1 MNKDLTEVVFIID
14 ESGSMYGL
22 EKDTVGG
29 FNSTVDKQKKLEGE
43 CLVSTVMFNTR
54 SRVIHDRVDIK
65 NIEKMTDSDY
75 RPSGSTALIDA
86 LGDSIR
92 HIKMVHRYI
101 REEDVPSKTMFVIT
115 TDGMENAS
123 YKYSLSE
130 VKKMIEER
138 KENGWEFVFLAAN
151 IDAAETARNYGID
164 QESCV
169 DYVNDAKGNE
179 IKYACMCE
187 AITSVR
193 TSKKLSKNWKKK
205 SEEDFKNRGKAI

>member
-14 ESGSMYGL
+14 ESGSMHGL
-22 EKDTVGG
+22 EGDTVGG

-54 SRVIHDRVDIK
+54 SRVIHDRVNIRDIK
-65 NIEKMTDSDY
+65 EMASADY
-75 RPSGSTALIDA
+75 CPSGSTALIDA

-123 YKYSLSE
+123 RKYSLSE

-151 IDAAETARNYGID
+151 IDAAETARSYGID
-164 QESCV
+164 ADSCV
-169 DYVNDAKGNE
+169 DYVNDAKGNQL
-179 IKYACMCE
+179 KYACMCE

-205 SEEDFKNRGKAI
+205 SEEDFKNRGKTI

>member
-22 EKDTVGG
+22 EADTVGG

-54 SRVIHDRVDIK
+54 SRVIHDRVNIK
-65 NIEKMTDSDY
+65 SIEKMTDNDY
-75 RPSGSTALIDA
+75 RPSGSTALNDA
-86 LGDSIR
+86 LGDAIS

-101 REEDVPSKTMFVIT
+101 REEDIPSKTMFVIT

-123 YKYSLSE
+123 RKYSLSE

-138 KENGWEFVFLAAN
+138 KEKGWEFVFLAAN
-151 IDAAETARNYGID
+151 IDAAETARSYGID
-164 QESCV
+164 ADSCV
-169 DYVNDAKGNE
+169 DYVNDAKGNQL
-179 IKYACMCE
+179 KYACMCE

-193 TSKKLSKNWKKK
+193 SSKKLSRDWKRK
-205 SEEDFKNRGKAI
+205 SEEDFKARGKK

>member
-1 MNKDLTEVVFIID
+1 MNKELTEVVFIID
-14 ESGSMYGL
+14 ESGSMHGL
-22 EKDTVGG
+22 EGDTVGG

-65 NIEKMTDSDY
+65 NIEKMAENDY
-75 RPSGSTALIDA
+75 QPSGSTALIDA
-86 LGDSIR
+86 LGDSIK

-123 YKYSLSE
+123 HKYSLSE

-138 KENGWEFVFLAAN
+138 KEKGWEFVFLAAN
-151 IDAAETARNYGID
+151 IDAAETARSYGID
-164 QESCV
+164 AESCV
-169 DYVNDAKGNE
+169 DYVNDSKGNQL
-179 IKYACMCE
+179 KYDCMCE

-193 TSKKLSKNWKKK
+193 STKKLSRDWKKK
-205 SEEDFKNRGKAI
+205 SEEDFKIRGKI

>member
-14 ESGSMYGL
+14 ESGSMHGL
-22 EKDTVGG
+22 EGDTVGG

-54 SRVIHDRVDIK
+54 SRVIHDRVNIK
-65 NIEKMTDSDY
+65 SIEKMTDNDY

-123 YKYSLSE
+123 RKYSLSE

-138 KENGWEFVFLAAN
+138 KEKGWEFVFLAAN
-151 IDAAETARNYGID
+151 IDAAETARSYGID
-164 QESCV
+164 ADSCV
-169 DYVNDAKGNE
+169 DYVNDAEGNA
-179 IKYACMCE
+179 IKYACMSE
-187 AITSVR
+187 AIANVR

-205 SEEDFKNRGKAI
+205 SEEDFKNRGKTI

>member
-14 ESGSMYGL
+14 ESGSMHGL
-22 EKDTVGG
+22 EGDTVGG

-54 SRVIHDRVDIK
+54 SRVIHDRVNIRDIK
-65 NIEKMTDSDY
+65 EMTSADY
-75 RPSGSTALIDA
+75 CPSGSTALIDA

-101 REEDVPSKTMFVIT
+101 REEDIPSKTMFVIT

-123 YKYSLSE
+123 HKYSLSQVKSMIE
-130 VKKMIEER
+130 DVKKE
-138 KENGWEFVFLAAN
+138 GWEFVFLAAN
-151 IDAAETARNYGID
+151 IDAQGTAMGYGID
-164 QESCV
+164 EGSCV
-169 DYVNDAKGNE
+169 NYVNDAKGNE
-179 IKYACMCE
+179 LKYECMCE

-193 TSKKLSKNWKKK
+193 SNKKLSKYWKRK
-205 SEEDFKNRGKAI
+205 SEEDFKARGKK

>member
-14 ESGSMYGL
+14 ESGSMHGL
-22 EKDTVGG
+22 EGDTVGG

-54 SRVIHDRVDIK
+54 SRVIHDRVNIK
-65 NIEKMTDSDY
+65 SIEKMTDNDY

-123 YKYSLSE
+123 CKYSLSE

-138 KENGWEFVFLAAN
+138 KEKGWEFVFLAAN
-151 IDAAETARNYGID
+151 IDAAETARSYGID
-164 QESCV
+164 ADSCV
-169 DYVNDAKGNE
+169 DYVNDAKGNQL
-179 IKYACMCE
+179 KYACMCE

-205 SEEDFKNRGKAI
+205 SEEDFKNRGKTI

>member
-1 MNKDLTEVVFIID
+1 MNKNLTEVVFIID
-14 ESGSMYGL
+14 ESGSMHGL
-22 EKDTVGG
+22 EDDTVGG

-54 SRVIHDRVDIK
+54 SRVIHDRVNIRDIK
-65 NIEKMTDSDY
+65 EMASADY
-75 RPSGSTALIDA
+75 CPSGSTALIDA

-123 YKYSLSE
+123 RKYSLSE

-138 KENGWEFVFLAAN
+138 KEKGWEFVFLAAN
-151 IDAAETARNYGID
+151 IDATETARSYGID
-164 QESCV
+164 ADNCV
-169 DYVNDAKGNE
+169 DYVNDAKGNQL
-179 IKYACMCE
+179 KYACMCE

-205 SEEDFKNRGKAI
+205 SEEDFKARGKR

>member
-29 FNSTVDKQKKLEGE
+29 FNSTVDKQKKLNGE

-54 SRVIHDRVDIK
+54 SRVIHDRVNIK
-65 NIEKMTDSDY
+65 SIEKMTDNDY

-123 YKYSLSE
+123 CKYSLSE

-151 IDAAETARNYGID
+151 IDAAETARSYGID
-164 QESCV
+164 ADSCV
-169 DYVNDAKGNE
+169 DYVNDAKGNQL
-179 IKYACMCE
+179 KYACMCE

-205 SEEDFKNRGKAI
+205 SEEDFKNRGKTT

>member
-22 EKDTVGG
+22 EADTVGG

-54 SRVIHDRVDIK
+54 SRVIHDRVNIK
-65 NIEKMTDSDY
+65 SIEKMTDNDY
-75 RPSGSTALIDA
+75 RPSGSTALNDA
-86 LGDSIR
+86 LGDAIR

-101 REEDVPSKTMFVIT
+101 REEDIPSKTMFVIT

-123 YKYSLSE
+123 RKYSLSE

-138 KENGWEFVFLAAN
+138 KEKGWEFVFLAAN
-151 IDAAETARNYGID
+151 IDAAETARSYGID
-164 QESCV
+164 ADSCV
-169 DYVNDAKGNE
+169 DYVNDAKGNQL
-179 IKYACMCE
+179 KYACMCE

-193 TSKKLSKNWKKK
+193 SSKKLSRDWKRK
-205 SEEDFKNRGKAI
+205 SEEDFKARGKK